1 MTFSNWTT
9 IFKKSSP
16 TIFTFLLAKKFRT
29 IILSK
34 CKAFPLQAFIS
45 QVADILHFLNNFE
58 FIFLQADLVLEQL
71 PMTFSNW
78 VMMMT

>member
-16 TIFTFLLAKKFRT
+16 TIFTFLLAKKFRMK
-29 IILSK
+29 ILSK

-45 QVADILHFLNNFE
+45 QVLHFLNNFE

-78 VMMMT
+78 AMMMT